1 MKEIANNE
9 RKESRIMKK
18 EIANNERRES
28 WNNKWKESRIIN
40 EKNHGIIMKESNG
53 IKKKGIIDV

>member
-40 EKNHGIIMKESNG
+40 EKNHGIMNERNRE
-53 IKKKGIIDV
+53 